1 MRSRTLP
8 ETAPLAARRR
18 SQASPGSF
26 RSRRHGSWLL
36 TCSPFGVPSSSL
48 PCSYPIKMEEM
59 DVVPSRGG
67 CVCGGGNGAGRTGV
81 KSDSSVS
88 GTVAI
93 APGCRI
99 TSGADGMKYGN
110 GSGSTDGNNGVGTT
124 VGYVANALNATGC
137 TEVER
142 EGTNGGSTMPGEMG
156 SGEGANVMGG
166 AAIEGAIGA

>member
-1 MRSRTLP
+1 
-8 ETAPLAARRR
+8 
-18 SQASPGSF
+18 
-26 RSRRHGSWLL
+26 
-36 TCSPFGVPSSSL
+36 
-48 PCSYPIKMEEM
+48 M

-67 CVCGGGNGAGRTGV
+67 CVCGGGSGAGSRGVRT
-81 KSDSSVS
+81 DSNVN

-137 TEVER
+137 TEVET
-142 EGTNGGSTMPGEMG
+142 EGTNGGSTMPVEIG
-156 SGEGANVMGG
+156 SGEGANVVGG
-166 AAIEGAIGA
+166 AAVDGAIGAPMRPPPPAAGMLESPKNGVPMGILPVGKMRSRVGGGSWRTTRVGGGSIAPARQPP